1 MRRCLH
7 SNDIDDKSNDDADD
21 NEEEDHDDDNE
32 EEDHDDD
39 DDGDECSYYFDNS
52 VGTKNIDYPHHHH
65 QHHPLFDVCCVNVFM
80 EVTSLPSSLCPQSP
94 FTPWSQVEGSF
105 MLTVCII

>member
-1 MRRCLH
+1 MH

-39 DDGDECSYYFDNS
+39 DDDDDDGDECSYYFDNS
-52 VGTKNIDYPHHHH
+52 VGTKNIDYPDPHHHH

-94 FTPWSQVEGSF
+94 FTP
-105 MLTVCII
+105 